1 MDYQDCLTLTFDTAS
16 VLVKFH
22 CKSLLLKYMG
32 GKEILLNVLWD
43 LRQTV
48 VVQKYRR
55 VYVWL
60 DGVNKPFFFYHY

>member
-1 MDYQDCLTLTFDTAS
+1 
-16 VLVKFH
+16 
-22 CKSLLLKYMG
+22 MG

-60 DGVNKPFFFYHY
+60 DGVNKPFFFITISCFHMIWQ